1 MIGSA
6 NLYFNS
12 FEETDPYNARS
23 QLISKFAEEFAGQD
37 FMIGGFSKDGEL
49 GAPVEFIDQ
58 DGSVGLKSNTAGE
71 NFPPNSP
78 KIF

>member
-1 MIGSA
+1 MS
-6 NLYFNS
+6 Y
-12 FEETDPYNARS
+12 EETDPYNARS

-58 DGSVGLKSNTAGE
+58 DGNWDLFVKE
-71 NFPPNSP
+71 
-78 KIF
+78 IFDMAKGQEGQAACMMRLMKR